1 MKGVFFFLF
10 FLLVGVQNIQLEI
23 TQSDSSKN
31 FLTLNAPIFLRFNTS
46 FTSIVGQVIF
56 ENDVEKREGKILV
69 VESSTFNAELINKWV
84 DLVPPALAYLF
95 VATAMYDYAGMANIM
110 YYYGTHYNNNTI
122 IGGLSRSDYVLL
134 LGHIDNESV
143 IVANYTSND
152 SNYFKEKFLGYW
164 KYQILLC
171 AISVILIVLCIYY
184 IFVLK
189 KSGKLK
195 LNLISF
201 ILVEVT
207 VTNVYQFIFNAID
220 PDYVY
225 GIIESRVAIPLNNIS
240 WPITMFN
247 ILLIAIN
254 WEMLLQKITR
264 SNVSQLKSRLIYII
278 IYSGILIIHL
288 VLIFALP
295 FVDANH
301 YVPVMTSLQI
311 VNIVPILA
319 SFIYCVINSIRIKP
333 LKDMLQEKKKRKNE
347 ESNILYL
354 YRQCRTINL
363 FNWKNSS
370 YLSLLLDL
378 EIKLQRTRLLIQINR
393 RSHLQSR
400 RHLLL

>member
-1 MKGVFFFLF
+1 
-10 FLLVGVQNIQLEI
+10 
-23 TQSDSSKN
+23 
-31 FLTLNAPIFLRFNTS
+31 
-46 FTSIVGQVIF
+46 
-56 ENDVEKREGKILV
+56 V

-152 SNYFKEKFLGYW
+152 SNYFKEKFFLGYW

-333 LKDMLQEKKKRKNE
+333 LKDMLQEKKKRKMKRAIFCIYIANAG
-347 ESNILYL
+347 
-354 YRQCRTINL
+354 
-363 FNWKNSS
+363 
-370 YLSLLLDL
+370 
-378 EIKLQRTRLLIQINR
+378 LLIYLIGRIVHIYPFYWTWKLNYKELAYLFKSIGEAICNLGVIFSFNIIYKKTTFHISIKDSLSSCTAMKNEYR
-393 RSHLQSR
+393 M
-400 RHLLL
+400 